1 MALGRIFARIYSL
14 WSDRLTVRT
23 SGSHPDNSGSIP
35 DRITKNFYSGQL
47 AVEVYFHKTAKIY
60 NARKEWVGFF
70 IRLLNHKS
78 PKVGDILEAPADRRD
93 LADAIIREIS
103 EGVAV
108 IDAKGLITLFN
119 PAAESLTGWTANDA
133 SDLDYRTVFKLFD
146 KTEHPLADGAN
157 PIMIARHSGAP
168 AEDDDCY
175 LTTKSGHNLLVSLTV
190 TPLFQKFR
198 DPSTKEEIS
207 RVDNLVI
214 TFRDVTS
221 ERADQ
226 NQQTE
231 FISTASH
238 EMRTPVAII
247 EGYIGMLLNPATA
260 TVDARGLDYAHKAHE
275 AAQHLGRLFQD
286 LLDVT
291 KADDRRTLTDLVL
304 VNAGDAAKQVVQEF
318 QRMAAQKSLSLTFAQ
333 SQTGSSEKVIA
344 PLYVIYVDY
353 DQLKEILGN
362 LEENALKYTKRGGVT
377 VGVRETAGRVRFEVH
392 DTGIGVPPEDLSH
405 LFQKFYR
412 VDNSDT
418 REIGGTGLGLYL
430 IKKLA
435 ENMGGQVGAESTLG
449 KGSTFWVEF
458 ANLSREQMIE
468 KAQIIK
474 QRQKEQ
480 K

>member
-1 MALGRIFARIYSL
+1 MGIFARLLGRGAS
-14 WSDRLTVRT
+14 R
-23 SGSHPDNSGSIP
+23 NSGAAAS
-35 DRITKNFYSGQL
+35 
-47 AVEVYFHKTAKIY
+47 
-60 NARKEWVGFF
+60 
-70 IRLLNHKS
+70 
-78 PKVGDILEAPADRRD
+78 ADRRD
-93 LADAIIREIS
+93 LADAIIREIR

-108 IDAKGLITLFN
+108 VDAKGLVTLFN
-119 PAAESLTGWTANDA
+119 PAAETLTGWTASDA
-133 SDLDYRTVFKLFD
+133 VDLDYRTIFKFLD

-157 PIMIARHSGAP
+157 PVITARRTGAS
-168 AEDDDCY
+168 AENNDCY
-175 LTTKSGHNLLVSLTV
+175 LVTKSGNNLLVALTV

-198 DPSTKEEIS
+198 DPATKQEIS

-214 TFRDVTS
+214 TFRDMTS

-260 TVDARGLDYAHKAHE
+260 TVDARGLDYARKAHE

-291 KADDRRTLTDLVL
+291 KADDHRTLTNLVL
-304 VNAGDAAKQVVQEF
+304 VNAGDAAKQVVQDF
-318 QRMAAQKSLSLTFAQ
+318 QRMAAQKSLSLTFAK
-333 SQTGSSEKVIA
+333 SQINSSERTIA
-344 PLYVIYVDY
+344 PLYIIYVDY

-362 LEENALKYTKRGGVT
+362 LVENALKYTKTGGVT
-377 VGVRETAGRVRFEVH
+377 VGVREISGRVRFEIR

-418 REIGGTGLGLYL
+418 REVGGTGLGLYL
-430 IKKLA
+430 IKKLT
-435 ENMGGQVGAESTLG
+435 ENMGGQVGVESTLG
-449 KGSTFWVEF
+449 HGSTFWVEF

-468 KAQIIK
+468 KAQEIK
-474 QRQKEQ
+474 QRQRTGK
-480 K
+480 